1 MYNLMSHILIV
12 ILAASNSFFSAY
24 FSNRY
29 VHQPLFLHGD
39 KELLSQ
45 QNSSYVEGGSGNGL
59 KIYVPKNHSSDPGA
73 FTVGGTNSKYELIDE
88 TTLATKEAQ
97 LQSHLDLEPAT
108 GLGIRSK
115 LRFGVSYSIWECDPE
130 SNNNCTL
137 SRQSDGS
144 AKCYH
149 DVGDEI
155 FNNYDS
161 TMKQLLDASGSNDFT
176 YPCSAAN
183 VFTPKV
189 VGGKIIPMHWH
200 EDAREEVGKSKVEE
214 LSALAKEHYELH
226 HSFAWLWF
234 VGWMTWLVLGFGLL
248 LRCFFFA
255 PEKEFLK
262 AGAVGGEGNDTTAGT
277 STTSVAG
284 TGASTTTA
292 N

>member
-1 MYNLMSHILIV
+1 M
-12 ILAASNSFFSAY
+12 
-24 FSNRY
+24 
-29 VHQPLFLHGD
+29 HQPLFLHGD

-45 QNSSYVEGGSGNGL
+45 QNSSYVEGDSGNGL
-59 KIYVPKNHSSDPGA
+59 KIFVPKNYSSDPGT

-88 TTLATKEAQ
+88 ITLATKEPQ

-144 AKCYH
+144 SKCYH

-155 FNNYDS
+155 FKNYDS
-161 TMKQLLDASGSNDFT
+161 TMKQLLDARGSNDFT

-189 VGGKIIPMHWH
+189 VGGKIIPMHWY
-200 EDAREEVGKSKVEE
+200 EDVREEVGKSKVEE
-214 LSALAKEHYELH
+214 LSALAKEHYTLS

-234 VGWMTWLVLGFGLL
+234 MGWVTWTILGSQLL
-248 LRCFFFA
+248 LRCFCLA
-255 PEKEFLK
+255 PEREFLK
-262 AGAVGGEGNDTTAGT
+262 SGAVGGGENDTTAGT
-277 STTSVAG
+277 ATSSIASTA
-284 TGASTTTA
+284 ASTTTA
-292 N
+292 H